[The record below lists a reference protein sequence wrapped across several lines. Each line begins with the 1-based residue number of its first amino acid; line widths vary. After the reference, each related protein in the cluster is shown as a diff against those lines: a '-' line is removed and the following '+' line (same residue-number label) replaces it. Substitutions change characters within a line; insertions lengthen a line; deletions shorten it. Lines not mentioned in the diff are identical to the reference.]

1 MNGILLNVVLMVRK
15 FYKHDKI
22 IDIAF
27 TLSCLYTHKFIIA
40 FILSVVLINYYN
52 CNLIIWD
59 ELIIYNNK
67 LI

>member
-1 MNGILLNVVLMVRK
+1 MNGILLNVVLMIRK

-22 IDIAF
+22 ID
-27 TLSCLYTHKFIIA
+27 
-40 FILSVVLINYYN
+40 VVLINYYN